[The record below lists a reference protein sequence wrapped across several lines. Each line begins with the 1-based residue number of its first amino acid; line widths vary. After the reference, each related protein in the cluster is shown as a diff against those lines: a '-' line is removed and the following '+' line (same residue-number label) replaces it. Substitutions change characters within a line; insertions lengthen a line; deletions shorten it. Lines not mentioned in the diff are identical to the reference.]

1 MALEVEYKIFQD
13 IGKIII
19 YHKVLDFIIDF
30 RQFGKK
36 IIAIESPNIECS
48 FPKKQSEIMIIGNHY
63 LDDKIITILYVG

>member
-19 YHKVLDFIIDF
+19 DHKALDIIIDF

-36 IIAIESPNIECS
+36 IIAIVSTNFECS
-48 FPKKQSEIMIIGNHY
+48 FPKKQSEIMTIGNHY
-63 LDDKIITILYVG
+63 LDDKIITVLYVG